1 VRSIITKLAMV
12 ALACFI
18 LSSCAT
24 FGGGSTKLSPKQQS
38 VIWMTLYNQQYKEVQ
53 SALFVFFV
61 NENAE
66 KKAYYQ
72 KKAEILTELWPVL
85 KDYDD
90 IATSGG
96 TPSEQLA
103 MTVSYLVYKLTD
115 VIVGGIK

>member
-1 VRSIITKLAMV
+1 MRSIITKLAMV
-12 ALACFI
+12 ALACFVF
-18 LSSCAT
+18 SSCAT

-53 SALFVFFV
+53 ASLFTFLVSAD
-61 NENAE
+61 AE
-66 KKAYYQ
+66 KKAYLQ
-72 KKAEILTELWPVL
+72 KKIEILTELWPAL

-90 IATSGG
+90 IAMSGG

-103 MTVSYLVYKLTD
+103 MTVNYLVYKLTD